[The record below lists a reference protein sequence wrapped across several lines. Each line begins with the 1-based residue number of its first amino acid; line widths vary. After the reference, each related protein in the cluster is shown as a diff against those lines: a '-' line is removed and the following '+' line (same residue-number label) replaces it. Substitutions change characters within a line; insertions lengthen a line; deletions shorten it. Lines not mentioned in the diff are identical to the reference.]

1 LLYCELRHIVSKIVM
16 IPNLTSIIIIL
27 IVATP
32 ILLLIMFL
40 PTILELKKPKD
51 EGPRMIM
58 GSIPEVKTRTVHVIH
73 IANIEKEQKFDIS
86 LIQTMAKIIE
96 VLTNLEV

>member
-1 LLYCELRHIVSKIVM
+1 M
-16 IPNLTSIIIIL
+16 ILNLTSIITVL

-32 ILLLIMFL
+32 ILILITFL
-40 PTILELKKPKD
+40 PAFLELKKPKD
-51 EGPRMIM
+51 GGPRMIM
-58 GSIPEVKTRTVHVIH
+58 KSIPEVKTRRLHALH

-96 VLTNLEV
+96 VLPNLEV

>member
-1 LLYCELRHIVSKIVM
+1 M

-32 ILLLIMFL
+32 ILVLIMFL
-40 PTILELKKPKD
+40 PAILELKKPKD
-51 EGPRMIM
+51 GGPRMIM
-58 GSIPEVKTRTVHVIH
+58 ENIPEVKTRTVHIIH

-86 LIQTMAKIIE
+86 LIQTMAKITE
-96 VLTNLEV
+96 VLPNLEV

>member
-1 LLYCELRHIVSKIVM
+1 M

-32 ILLLIMFL
+32 ILILIMFL

-51 EGPRMIM
+51 GGPRMIM

-96 VLTNLEV
+96 VLPNLEV

>member
-1 LLYCELRHIVSKIVM
+1 M

-32 ILLLIMFL
+32 ILILIMFL
-40 PTILELKKPKD
+40 PAFLELKKPKD
-51 EGPRMIM
+51 GGPRMIM
-58 GSIPEVKTRTVHVIH
+58 GSIPEVNTRTVHVIH
-73 IANIEKEQKFDIS
+73 IANIEKEQKFDVS

-96 VLTNLEV
+96 ILPNLEV